1 MKKTILCALSA
12 VALSSCAD
20 LPTEAVPADQNAMP
34 VEGERLAATQAAA
47 DTKMGSCEV
56 SLDRDLTNIAGGAL
70 NVTVPGRTA
79 SHGHHFRVYF
89 TNATPVPPAGGTS
102 SRGVGIF
109 SGGACKAI
117 DGRTGINTNA
127 CYYIAGT
134 SWSRYGD
141 HSGSPWTYDPDT
153 NKSSLTVQYVKVR
166 SNRLTNVTFWTRAGG
181 FCYFQGRVTT

>member
-20 LPTEAVPADQNAMP
+20 MPTEAIPADQNATP
-34 VEGERLAATQAAA
+34 VEGERLAATQTAA
-47 DTKMGSCEV
+47 DAKAGSCEV
-56 SLDRDLTNIAGGAL
+56 SLDRDLTNTLLGDL

-89 TNATPVPPAGGTS
+89 TNASPPGNN
-102 SRGVGIF
+102 GVGVA
-109 SGGACKAI
+109 SGGDCKRI
-117 DGRTGINTNA
+117 DGRTGTNTNA

-134 SWSRYGD
+134 RWSRYGD

-153 NKSSLTVQYVKVR
+153 NTSSLAVRYVKWN
-166 SNRLTNVTFWTRAGG
+166 SNRLTDITFWTNAGG

>member
-20 LPTEAVPADQNAMP
+20 LPTEAVPADQNATP

-56 SLDRDLTNIAGGAL
+56 EMDRDLTNTIGGNL

-89 TNATPVPPAGGTS
+89 TNATPFASRQGTNNT
-102 SRGVGIF
+102 GVGVLAA
-109 SGGACKAI
+109 GCKNI
-117 DGRTGINTNA
+117 DGRIGFNTNA
-127 CYYIAGT
+127 CYVIAGT
-134 SWSRYGD
+134 SWDRYGNY
-141 HSGSPWTYDPDT
+141 SGWPWTYDPNT
-153 NKSSLTVQYVKVR
+153 NESSLTVPLVR
-166 SNRLTNVTFWTRAGG
+166 ANTDRLTDVTFWTNAGG